1 MTPLLPDTFG
11 LIVLLSGVVVLWVV
25 LGRLI
30 LNILTGKVVHQY
42 DSLDKH
48 DPGMIH
54 WRRTESRRQRG
65 KTQSNRAA

>member
-11 LIVLLSGVVVLWVV
+11 LIALLFGVVVLWVV

-30 LNILTGKVVHQY
+30 LNILTGKVVQQY

-48 DPGMIH
+48 DPGMTD
-54 WRRTESRRQRG
+54 WRRTSLRRQRA
-65 KTQSNRAA
+65 KTARNRAA

>member
-1 MTPLLPDTFG
+1 MTALLPDTFG

-30 LNILTGKVVHQY
+30 LNILTGKVVQQY
-42 DSLDKH
+42 EIPDKH
-48 DPGMIH
+48 DPGMID

-65 KTQSNRAA
+65 KTQSDRAA